1 MQLLHDCGSW
11 RPVLTTGQHA
21 GRLLGGSG
29 KAPQD
34 AKFMTQEASVSH
46 GTDWP
51 YLALSVPWDNL
62 HTWASVSGD
71 RLAYGTYEVR
81 SLPWRVALIA
91 FQDRGPWKLGLTTG
105 QHAGRLLAGFGK
117 GRRRR
122 PYESRCTVCS
132 APAKSVG

>member
-1 MQLLHDCGSW
+1 MAILAQDGPHGFRRAGVVTSVKASVPC
-11 RPVLTTGQHA
+11 
-21 GRLLGGSG
+21 GRLALI
-29 KAPQD
+29 
-34 AKFMTQEASVSH
+34 TQEASVSH

-71 RLAYGTYEVR
+71 RLAYGTYAVR

-117 GRRRR
+117 GCRLSPR
-122 PYESRCTVCS
+122 
-132 APAKSVG
+132 KSMHRLLSTC